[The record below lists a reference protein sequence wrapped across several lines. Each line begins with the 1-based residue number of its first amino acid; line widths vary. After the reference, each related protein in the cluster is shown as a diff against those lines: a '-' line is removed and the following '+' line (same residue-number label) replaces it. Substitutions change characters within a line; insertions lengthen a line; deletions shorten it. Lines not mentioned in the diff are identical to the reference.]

1 MEEKPRST
9 YETAA
14 LAMLSEGA
22 DRMDA
27 GAVITLT
34 SGARV
39 EIVTGWA
46 AWFPGTSRVVATGR
60 TRLLATP
67 RAL

>member
-1 MEEKPRST
+1 MEEKACST

-22 DRMDA
+22 ERMEA

-34 SGARV
+34 SGAHV

-46 AWFPGTSRVVATGR
+46 AWFPGTSRVVATGK
-60 TRLLATP
+60 TRLIATP